1 MSRRLPKYLL
11 EKHQL
16 TGTLTFAVLFA
27 MIFLNLY
34 IPFSDTAWFRLG
46 NSVFFLFTTGFIS
59 ISILFL
65 IISRVLM
72 YKTRRLFDMTW
83 LQYVLWCVCEVLV
96 ICLFY
101 TFVTVDVVRPS
112 ELPPLR
118 VFLKSL
124 LYTSMALLIPYSM
137 SAMYFMIS
145 EKERT
150 IRLMNCAVA
159 AREAA
164 QETPDQDGA
173 VAAKPAA
180 DSLIS
185 LFDNSGNLKLSVR
198 SSDLYYIE
206 SDDNYIKVWYDG
218 MDGALKTYM
227 LRCRLKTVEESFR
240 GTSLVRCNRKYIV
253 NADRV
258 KTLRKEPEGYFLYLD
273 KNVIP
278 PISVTRTYS
287 DAVVERFSGVRQVR
301 EESQPENAV
310 RTEDRE
316 AEGRQ

>member
-65 IISRVLM
+65 IISRVVM

-185 LFDNSGNLKLSVR
+185 LFDNSGSLKLSVR

-206 SDDNYIKVWYDG
+206 SDDNYIKVWYGDSSG
-218 MDGALKTYM
+218 ELKMYM
-227 LRCRLKTVEESFR
+227 IRCRMKSVEDAFR
-240 GTSLVRCNRKYIV
+240 GTPLMRCNRKYVV
-253 NADRV
+253 NMSKV
-258 KTLRKEPEGYFLYLD
+258 KTMRKEADGYYLD
-273 KNVIP
+273 MDNTGIP
-278 PISVTRTYS
+278 PISVTKTYQK
-287 DAVVERFSGVRQVR
+287 DILAFFSG
-301 EESQPENAV
+301 N
-310 RTEDRE
+310 
-316 AEGRQ
+316 GK